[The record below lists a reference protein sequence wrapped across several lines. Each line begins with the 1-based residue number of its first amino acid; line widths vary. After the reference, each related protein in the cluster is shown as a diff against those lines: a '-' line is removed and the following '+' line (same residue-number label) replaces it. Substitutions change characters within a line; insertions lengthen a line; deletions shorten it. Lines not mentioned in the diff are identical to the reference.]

1 MLLLPSQTI
10 PWYFFSRKQQ
20 WKVKTAQEKFHIH
33 PKNPGQESSAHPRGK
48 QAEFLSQGQLQSF
61 IPDLN
66 SFIPSKKTRI
76 NLGLNPSGPR
86 WGWNVTKFH
95 ISSFSCFPAPEKPE
109 FWDQS
114 SPSGAPT
121 NEFLNPVEKLQLWS
135 RNCSPPSAAKEFP
148 VGFVCS
154 SWKLDVLPS
163 PGKLSLCHFQHGE
176 IPISIFKQ
184 ILILQNLKICFK
196 LPSQSPF
203 PPFFFS
209 GILQENPCLFLYSSS
224 FLS

>member
-1 MLLLPSQTI
+1 MEGEDSSGKIPHSSQ
-10 PWYFFSRKQQ
+10 K
-20 WKVKTAQEKFHIH
+20 
-33 PKNPGQESSAHPRGK
+33 PRPGK
-48 QAEFLSQGQLQSF
+48 QAEFLSQGQLQSFIPNLNSF

-135 RNCSPPSAAKEFP
+135 RNSLLQVQLKNSQWDLCAPAGSWMCCQAQGSFP
-148 VGFVCS
+148 CATS
-154 SWKLDVLPS
+154 SMEK
-163 PGKLSLCHFQHGE
+163 
-176 IPISIFKQ
+176 
-184 ILILQNLKICFK
+184 
-196 LPSQSPF
+196 SQFPF
-203 PPFFFS
+203 
-209 GILQENPCLFLYSSS
+209 SSR
-224 FLS
+224 F